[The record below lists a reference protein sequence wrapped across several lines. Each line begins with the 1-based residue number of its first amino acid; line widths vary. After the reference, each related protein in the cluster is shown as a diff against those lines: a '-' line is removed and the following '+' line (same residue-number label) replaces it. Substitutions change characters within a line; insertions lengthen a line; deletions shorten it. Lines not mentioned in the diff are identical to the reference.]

1 MKKVAIII
9 FSTVFLACGQSTS
22 KHNYQNSESTCLESE
37 ENVLTAQNEIQKA
50 DNWNL
55 LFIKSISN
63 ETPDD
68 IELKEE
74 ELTKFGEM
82 SFSFLEDTLIANGK
96 YKALI
101 VRNTIDTRKFFGR
114 DYLYNFYVDFLHEN
128 LNIYISK
135 ELHYLT
141 VRGIDKESI
150 DFLKFLNRINL
161 DDPSPIIEKNMLIV
175 SYSRHILVFGKE
187 EKQRIHSHTQSALIH
202 ESNGNYKI
210 LDGDCNIEG
219 HEDWSCD
226 GTFRYV
232 PLTTKE
238 NIQIILVPMDCGDF
252 SYRYY
257 LLTIKDN
264 KIISDLYVEGEWY
277 EDFNSEELRN
287 KEFTSFEIDVN
298 YNIIVTTKWE
308 KEDILASG
316 GIKTYRI
323 TDNGKIVEIKQ

>member
-1 MKKVAIII
+1 ML
-9 FSTVFLACGQSTS
+9 FRS
-22 KHNYQNSESTCLESE
+22 
-37 ENVLTAQNEIQKA
+37 VLTAQNEIQKA
-50 DNWNL
+50 DNWSL

-63 ETPDD
+63 ETPDN

-74 ELTKFGEM
+74 ELTKFEEM
-82 SFSFLEDTLIANGK
+82 SFSFLEDTLIANDK

-101 VRNTIDTRKFFGR
+101 VRNAIDTRKFFGR

-128 LNIYISK
+128 LNIDISK
-135 ELHYLT
+135 ELNYLT
-141 VRGIDKESI
+141 VRGIDKESV
-150 DFLKFLNRINL
+150 DFLKFLNRSNL
-161 DDPSPIIEKNMLIV
+161 DDPSPIIEKDMLIV
-175 SYSRHILVFGKE
+175 SYSQHILVFGKE
-187 EKQRIHSHTQSALIH
+187 EKQRIHIHAQSVPID
-202 ESNGNYKI
+202 ENGSYKMI
-210 LDGDCNIEG
+210 FADNCIIEG
-219 HEDWSCD
+219 YEDWSCYE
-226 GTFRYV
+226 TFRYI

-277 EDFNSEELRN
+277 EEFNSEELRN
-287 KEFTSFEIDVN
+287 REFTSFEIDVN

-316 GIKTYRI
+316 GVKTYRI
-323 TDNGKIVEIKQ
+323 TDNGKIVEIEK